1 MSDAKADRKQYQI
14 TVNGN
19 RFAIASP
26 YGEEHIRK
34 VESFLEQ
41 QISTIQQSSSS
52 ISSSNL
58 YLLVALNLADQLMRQ
73 KQQPKYD
80 EMEKNLRDLC
90 ERLDQVLV

>member
-1 MSDAKADRKQYQI
+1 MSEAKADRKQYQI

-26 YGEEHIRK
+26 HGEEHIRK

-58 YLLVALNLADQLMRQ
+58 YLLVALNLADQLMSCLLYSYTSPRDKRQ
-73 KQQPKYD
+73 SRMPSYA
-80 EMEKNLRDLC
+80 
-90 ERLDQVLV
+90 

>member
-1 MSDAKADRKQYQI
+1 
-14 TVNGN
+14 
-19 RFAIASP
+19 
-26 YGEEHIRK
+26 

-73 KQQPKYD
+73 KQQPQYD

-90 ERLDQVLV
+90 ERLDQVLVQA

>member
-26 YGEEHIRK
+26 HGEEHIRK

-52 ISSSNL
+52 ISSVSYTHL
-58 YLLVALNLADQLMRQ
+58 TLPTKRIV
-73 KQQPKYD
+73 
-80 EMEKNLRDLC
+80 
-90 ERLDQVLV
+90 

>member
-1 MSDAKADRKQYQI
+1 MSYAKADRKQYQI

-19 RFAIASP
+19 RFAIASS

-34 VESFLEQ
+34 VEGFLEQ
-41 QISTIQQSSSS
+41 QISSIQQSSSS

-73 KQQPKYD
+73 KQQPQYD

-90 ERLDQVLV
+90 ERLDLVLV